1 MIKKGFFVMAVLK
14 RFRETSPRQ
23 FHQYILDL
31 TSMIDHDVNKMS
43 LELRKYV
50 YPDVAEKLSK
60 LNSLAYQY
68 NNVYVNKTTKSN
80 LIKKNILIIKMNDT
94 AIELHRALLS
104 FILYTPKISKFR
116 VFAYSDMI
124 NNIIFC
130 NEHNYY
136 RGDDVTDAM
145 YNRIDEYEN
154 YLIELSK
161 EISENN
167 NHRFERCY
175 HFSRKEFHTA
185 EYLKATKALSDYTM
199 KKVKRLSDT
208 NRLTY
213 GMNLKRLS
221 SDIMYYCGKANSIFP
236 ETYEE
241 YRQRLKYLQIAKS
254 LVDEYDRALYD
265 FINIFDLSGDVITVW
280 TNKYMDVAKLVRSII
295 KSDKRRF
302 SNLPKKKD
310 LE

>member
-1 MIKKGFFVMAVLK
+1 MAVLK
-14 RFRETSPRQ
+14 RFRQISLRQ

-31 TSMIDHDVNKMS
+31 SSMIDHDVNKMS
-43 LELRKYV
+43 LELRKCV

-60 LNSLAYQY
+60 LNNLAYQF
-68 NNVYVNKTTKSN
+68 NNVYANKTTKSN
-80 LIKKNILIIKMNDT
+80 LIKKNVLIIKMNS
-94 AIELHRALLS
+94 AALELHRALLP
-104 FILYTPKISKFR
+104 FIIYTPKISKFR
-116 VFAYSDMI
+116 VTAYSDII

-145 YNRIDEYEN
+145 YNRVEEYEN

-161 EISENN
+161 EISENSKYK
-167 NHRFERCY
+167 FERCF

-185 EYLKATKALSDYTM
+185 EYLKATKALSDYTL

-241 YRQRLKYLQIAKS
+241 YRQRLKYLQMAKT
-254 LVDEYDRALYD
+254 LTDEYDRALYD
-265 FINIFDLSGDVITVW
+265 FINIFDLEGDVIATW
-280 TNKYMDVAKLVRSII
+280 TNKYMNVAKLIRAII

-302 SNLPKKKD
+302 ANLPKKKD
-310 LE
+310 LESKE